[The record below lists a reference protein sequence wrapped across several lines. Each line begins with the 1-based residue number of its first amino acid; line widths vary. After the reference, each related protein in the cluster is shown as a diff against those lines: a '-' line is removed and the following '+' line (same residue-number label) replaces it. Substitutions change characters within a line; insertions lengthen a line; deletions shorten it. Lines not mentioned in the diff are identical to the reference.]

1 MEHLQSRGLLA
12 DAQHGFRP
20 GRSCATQLM
29 MAIEEWSC
37 MIEKGEPVDILY
49 LDLAKA
55 FNTVPPRKL
64 LKKVK
69 AYGIGG
75 KILRW
80 IEAFLVGRQQR
91 VTVNGSRSGWAP
103 VPSGVPQ
110 GSVLAP
116 LLFLL
121 YVNDLPNHLSS
132 GVKIFADDSKL
143 YRSVSLPADPSTLQ
157 KDLDAAVC
165 WADEWQLT
173 FNAAK
178 CKVLHIGRL
187 NRHHVYTLNGAV
199 LEETEA
205 KKDLGVYM
213 DPNLKFRR
221 QAAAAVS
228 KASQVL
234 AVIRRSFQLL
244 DKSTMPVLFKTL
256 VRPLEYG
263 NIVWGPFNRA
273 DQQRVERVQRRATKL
288 VPELR
293 HLPYQQRLRILNLP
307 SLYFRRRR
315 GDMIAVYQL
324 LHGRLD
330 LDSRIFLNT
339 AVARDTRGHPWKLVK
354 PRAASRIRRN
364 AFSVS
369 VVNDWNSLPPA
380 VVNADTLNQFKNRLD
395 SHWARI
401 SRSIP
406 QEDG

>member
-1 MEHLQSRGLLA
+1 M
-12 DAQHGFRP
+12 
-20 GRSCATQLM
+20 
-29 MAIEEWSC
+29 
-37 MIEKGEPVDILY
+37 
-49 LDLAKA
+49 
-55 FNTVPPRKL
+55 
-64 LKKVK
+64 
-69 AYGIGG
+69 
-75 KILRW
+75 
-80 IEAFLVGRQQR
+80 GRQQR

-187 NRHHVYTLNGAV
+187 NRHHVYTLNGAA

-205 KKDLGVYM
+205 EKDLGVYM

-256 VRPLEYG
+256 VRPHLEYG
-263 NIVWGPFNRA
+263 NIVWEPFNRA

-293 HLPYQQRLRILNLP
+293 HLSYQQRLRILNLP
-307 SLYFRRRR
+307 SLYYRRRR

-330 LDSRIFLNT
+330 LDPRIFLNT

-364 AFSVS
+364 AFSVR
-369 VVNDWNSLPPA
+369 VVNDWNSLPPT

-406 QEDG
+406 QEDPEDPETRGRSTRTDPLGQVAFFKSGHRK